1 MPAIVTMHKA
11 EGNALRLQASRDRCA
26 NAQKLPLPSRR
37 TLCESLTRRARM
49 MTDNHRVM
57 HEFLYR

>member
-11 EGNALRLQASRDRCA
+11 EGNALRLQVGRARCE

-49 MTDNHRVM
+49 MTDNHRQ
-57 HEFLYR
+57 